1 MYLSM
6 RAIPRSEAEDVK
18 AIPGWVLLY
27 GRRKVGK
34 TFLLRHF
41 VPHDAYFSVRRD
53 GSVLFEGPPMESMGS
68 PTALMERLGGLLRAG
83 RTVVMDEFQRLP
95 DAFLDDVAILHP
107 SGRLVLSGSAMGV
120 VGRVLGRKAPL
131 LGLASPY
138 RLGLVRPSDALLGLD
153 AKRDGSNVPHAAYL
167 RDPWLV
173 DILQPGTDF
182 TRALHK
188 ALGLSRLTVPALIG
202 EIFLESDRSLSQVYE
217 GVIRG
222 LGAGLW
228 APGDL
233 AQRLH
238 EMGLTSNGASASV
251 MPYIS
256 NLEEMGLVESLP
268 VHGKVRKRAY
278 RLPSPIMDTYYYL
291 ADKHQ
296 VDEVDRPLAEIGANL
311 ERSISRGVERFVG
324 ALFHELEGG
333 QLEQAFDPEIDIV
346 VTRGRKRVPVL
357 VGEVKWGKYDQGDVA
372 GFARKVEGM
381 SCRKVFVARSP
392 KAPRRVGDIEV
403 MGPGDLLDIA
413 RTVRRAR
420 LPAMR

>member
-1 MYLSM
+1 MYSTM
-6 RAIPRSEAEDVK
+6 RPISRSEAEDIK

-41 VPHDAYFSVRRD
+41 VPHDAYFSVRRG
-53 GSVLFEGPPMESMGS
+53 GSVLFEGPPMESLGS
-68 PTALMERLGGLLRAG
+68 PTLLMERVGALLRAG

-95 DAFLDDVAILHP
+95 DAFLDDVALMHP
-107 SGRLVLSGSAMGV
+107 SGRLVLSGSSMGV
-120 VGRVLGRKAPL
+120 VGRVLGRRAPL

-182 TRALHK
+182 TKALHK
-188 ALGLSRLTVPALIG
+188 ALGLSRFTVPALIG

-238 EMGLTSNGASASV
+238 EMGLVGNGASSAV
-251 MPYIS
+251 MPYIA
-256 NLEEMGLVESLP
+256 NLEEMGLVAALP
-268 VHGKVRKRAY
+268 VHGRARSKAY
-278 RLPSPIMDTYYYL
+278 RLCSPIMDTYYYL

-296 VDEVDRPLAEIGANL
+296 IDEVDRPLSEVRASL
-311 ERSISRGVERFVG
+311 ERSISRAVERFVG
-324 ALFHELEGG
+324 ALLQEHEGG
-333 QLEQAFDPEIDIV
+333 QLERAFHPDLDVV
-346 VTRGRKRVPVL
+346 VTMGRKRAPIL
-357 VGEVKWGKYDQGDVA
+357 VGEVKWGVYDRADVA
-372 GFARKVEGM
+372 AFARKVEGM
-381 SCRKVFVARSP
+381 SCRKMFVTRSP
-392 KAPRRVGDIEV
+392 KGPRSLGDVEV
-403 MGPGDLLDIA
+403 LGPRDLLDIA
-413 RTVRRAR
+413 NAVRRAR
-420 LPAMR
+420 